1 MITVV
6 LFGSLLLLCSSPK
19 PAASA
24 SPGDSVDGLGAIPRP
39 PRRHYL
45 AKNHSRN
52 RFHLARVYEW
62 IGDDAQQYAS
72 NRLASLEVHQ
82 HYLRTLGLVK
92 EAEQMEVLQKEI
104 SAAVGHHDDDVEML
118 KSSVAAFE
126 RDVAVKKNLRK
137 QECDTWHAIHEEYGQ
152 RMQQAPPPPH
162 DEHKEDDRL
171 MSFHN
176 S

>member
-1 MITVV
+1 MIPAA
-6 LFGSLLLLCSSPK
+6 LFGSLLLLCFCPK
-19 PAASA
+19 PAASS

-45 AKNHSRN
+45 AKDHSRN

-92 EAEQMEVLQKEI
+92 EAEQMKVLQKEV

-118 KSSVAAFE
+118 KSGVAAFE
-126 RDVAVKKNLRK
+126 RDVAVKKDLRK
-137 QECDTWHAIHEEYGQ
+137 REIDQWHAIHKEHGQ
-152 RMQQAPPPPH
+152 RLQQACRRA
-162 DEHKEDDRL
+162 EGF
-171 MSFHN
+171 SQ
-176 S
+176 